1 MTVETLGQTLG
12 TIIRVLAQNGF
23 TLPKELVL
31 FFKNLLYLN
40 GFAATL
46 TPGADLFTQIEPAFT
61 YFFSKYPDVLAQ
73 IVSDVM

>member
-1 MTVETLGQTLG
+1 MTVDTLGQALG
-12 TIIRVLAQNGF
+12 GIIRVLAQNGF

-46 TPGADLFTQIEPAFT
+46 TPEADLFTQIEPAFA
-61 YFFSKYPDVLAQ
+61 YFVARYPDELSQ
-73 IVSDVM
+73 IVAEVM